1 MYSTAL
7 CIQYTVLKG
16 SPTERRFFCSISAS
30 CVFFLYKNNYKIKKA
45 EKGMHMWI
53 SFAGIRTNFILFVRP
68 VLLCWSFVLLGGVA
82 SFKFNYFS
90 ETAFEQK
97 NVAMTG
103 RHAYNPSTDLPPC
116 LPFYNP
122 SEERPLCLPFYNPC
136 EEWPPCLPFYN
147 PSKDWPPCL
156 PFYNPSEEWPPYCL
170 PFYNPIVR
178 NGRHVYP
185 SKMVCLT
192 IFLFPSF
199 IHQQYHSLSLICWL

>member
-1 MYSTAL
+1 
-7 CIQYTVLKG
+7 
-16 SPTERRFFCSISAS
+16 
-30 CVFFLYKNNYKIKKA
+30 
-45 EKGMHMWI
+45 MHMCI
-53 SFAGIRTNFILFVRP
+53 SFAGIRTNFILFARP

-103 RHAYNPSTDLPPC
+103 RHAYNPSTYLPPC

-122 SEERPLCLPFYNPC
+122 SEERPL
-136 EEWPPCLPFYN
+136 
-147 PSKDWPPCL
+147 CL

-192 IFLFPSF
+192 IFLPPPPVCAVWIYINHILDNLAGQCKQGSRVGAKLISQRFRKLWIFQKIRSTCLNF
-199 IHQQYHSLSLICWL
+199 HLICGREKNFDVWLQKWHFFTNPWWNIYIYNIQYL